1 MLEHFGTVESEIVN
15 DFFDVTDQD
24 DPDVMALHGVENGN
38 RSCMM
43 KVKSNIPSF
52 CLLDDNTSVSI
63 RYSGQLPTCS
73 NCHQTSRGC
82 RGNAKA
88 KLCRENNGV
97 KIPLKDFWKLLMV
110 RDDANAREGINEND
124 EFVMGDYVSIDNISK
139 EQNKE
144 EFILKVKEMAG
155 IDLEKE
161 NMDWSEDGSRIKL
174 FDLSINKVKKLVLD
188 FSGSIVRGRTIYV
201 SPVVHLPPE
210 EDRNNDKQ
218 LESNEREETSDSEEI
233 IHISE
238 NPSANPAEVSAEPNK
253 TNNQSSAML
262 PPSTSDRV
270 TRKDAKAKLNAHDKT
285 QPSRSLSRKSTDSNL
300 RSSQSKQK

>member
-1 MLEHFGTVESEIVN
+1 
-15 DFFDVTDQD
+15 
-24 DPDVMALHGVENGN
+24 MAFRANV
-38 RSCMM
+38 
-43 KVKSNIPSF
+43 
-52 CLLDDNTSVSI
+52 
-63 RYSGQLPTCS
+63 
-73 NCHQTSRGC
+73 
-82 RGNAKA
+82 A

-97 KIPLKDFWKLLMV
+97 KIPLEDFWKLLMV

-210 EDRNNDKQ
+210 EDRNN
-218 LESNEREETSDSEEI
+218 EREETSDSEEI

-238 NPSANPAEVSAEPNK
+238 DSSANPAEVSAEPNK
-253 TNNQSSAML
+253 TDNQTSAML